1 MVQLTQSPV
10 VFSENPHGYR
20 LGDKRLSGITSLIHE
35 ILQLGVY
42 PDASEFVKTVAIPR
56 AGEYG
61 SSVHKAIEIYDEI
74 GIKQT
79 QFEGNKFGPFDV
91 SLELDNYIKHRQ
103 GYKPVANE
111 YTVSD
116 NEKWASNIDNVWQ
129 KEDTQGIWLVDTK
142 TNNLDYYPG
151 GADALKEYLSWQL
164 SIYAELFE
172 SQNPTLKVEGLACN
186 WLRKGNAEFWV
197 IERKPSEQVALLL
210 DATYMID
217 DFGRFHYFHAN
228 ADSLINKSLVP
239 QSEKVAIIPQQLVQL
254 IAQVQKDFDEKKRI
268 LEEMKAMLRQK
279 MEEND
284 VKSWES
290 DLFKATIAKD
300 STTISFNST
309 KFKKDNPELYEKY
322 CEEKV
327 KKGGFTIKLKQE

>member
-10 VFSENPHGYR
+10 IFSENPHGYR

-129 KEDTQGIWLVDTK
+129 KEDSQGIWLVDTK
-142 TNNLDYYPG
+142 TNNLDYYLG

>member
-1 MVQLTQSPV
+1 MIQLVQSPV
-10 VFSENPHGYR
+10 IFSENPHGYR

-42 PDASEFVKTVAIPR
+42 PDASEYVKTVAIPR

-61 SSVHKAIEIYDEI
+61 SSVHKAIETYDEI

-79 QFEGNKFGPFDV
+79 HYEGNKFGPFDV
-91 SLELDNYIKHRQ
+91 SSELDNYIKHRQ
-103 GYKPVANE
+103 GYKPIANE
-111 YTVSD
+111 YTISD

-129 KEDTQGIWLVDTK
+129 KVETQGIWLVDTK

-151 GADALKEYLSWQL
+151 GAEALKEYLSWQL

-172 SQNPTLKVEGLACN
+172 QQNPTLKVEGLACN
-186 WLRKGNAEFWV
+186 WLRKEDAAFWI

-210 DATYMID
+210 EATYMID
-217 DFGRFHYFHAN
+217 DFGKFVYFHAN

-239 QSEKVAIIPQQLVQL
+239 QSDNQALISQKLVHF
-254 IAQVQKDFDEKKRI
+254 IAQVQKDFDEKKAM
-268 LEEMKAMLRQK
+268 LDEMKAMLRQK

-284 VKSWES
+284 IKSWES
-290 DLFKATIAKD
+290 NLFKATIAKD
-300 STTISFNST
+300 STTTSFNST
-309 KFKKDNPELYEKY
+309 QFKKDNPELYEKY

-327 KKGGFTIKLKQE
+327 KKGGFTIKLK

>member
-186 WLRKGNAEFWV
+186 WLRKGDAEFWV